1 MIEPTCGKCK
11 HAIIIN
17 DQLLC
22 DVGGLPV
29 DANDKF
35 VCFTP
40 RDSEVDNAYMV
51 RLAIED
57 TIAKGKGA

>member
-1 MIEPTCGKCK
+1 MIEPTCGNCK

-17 DQLLC
+17 DHLLC

-29 DANDKF
+29 EENDRF
-35 VCFTP
+35 SCFTP
-40 RDSEVDNAYMV
+40 IDSKVDNAYMV